1 MDLLNLAI
9 VGAAASVIT
18 QLLKAKVSDGLPRA
32 LFAIVISLV
41 LGTIAYVLN
50 FVPEIKTALIGVIVL
65 SNVIYGTVIK
75 YLIEK

>member
-18 QLLKAKVSDGLPRA
+18 QLLKAKVSDELPRA

-65 SNVIYGTVIK
+65 SNVIYGTVVK